1 MRLIAI
7 CVILCYSSMFAQIG
21 GSNTYQFLE
30 LSPSPRH
37 MALGT
42 WVSTLS
48 PNSIH
53 SALSNPAMVSDSIQ
67 GQVVLNYQPY
77 FAGIN
82 RGTAATVFVLKGGRS
97 ILIDTRFIHYGSFDE
112 TNTLGYKI
120 GEFSG
125 TEVALGVAYSHH
137 FPSKNLFV
145 GASLNVISSTLA
157 EYNST
162 GLTSDLGVYH
172 SSPSSNYRFGL
183 VARNIGFQLRTYDSV
198 RETIPF
204 SLSFGISNELQY
216 LPLRWHLSIDNL
228 QNWNLAYVNP
238 NQQQINFE
246 GESVEVNPNFFDE
259 LFRHLVF
266 GAELFPDRSFSI
278 QIGYNFLR
286 SAELSIAEVR
296 NFSGLSFGFGINMR
310 KFRFNYSHARF
321 STSDNTNFLGLT
333 FVP

>member
-7 CVILCYSSMFAQIG
+7 CTFFCCLSISAQIG

-48 PNSIH
+48 PSSIH
-53 SALSNPAMVSDSIQ
+53 SVLANPAMVSDSIQ

-82 RGTAATVFVLKGGRS
+82 RGTAAAVFDLNEGRS
-97 ILIDTRFIHYGSFDE
+97 ILVDTRFIHYGTFDE
-112 TNTLGYKI
+112 TNTFGERI

-125 TEVALGVAYSHH
+125 NEVALGVAYAHH

-145 GASLNVISSTLA
+145 GVRLNMISSTLA

-162 GLTSDLGVYH
+162 GFTADLGLYH
-172 SSPSSNYRFGL
+172 TPPSSRYRFGL
-183 VARNIGFQLRTYDSV
+183 VARNIGSQLSTYDSV
-198 RETIPF
+198 KESIPF

-228 QNWNLAYVNP
+228 QNWKLAYVNP
-238 NQQQINFE
+238 NQQQTNFE
-246 GESVEVNPNFFDE
+246 GELVDENPNFFDE
-259 LFRHLVF
+259 LFRHFVF
-266 GAELFPDRSFSI
+266 GAELFPDRAFSI

-286 SAELSIAEVR
+286 SAELSIAESR
-296 NFSGLSFGFGINMR
+296 SFSGLSFGFGINLR

-321 STSDNTNFLGLT
+321 SAAGNTNFLGLT
-333 FVP
+333 FAP

>member
-1 MRLIAI
+1 MRLIAF
-7 CVILCYSSMFAQIG
+7 CYFLFCSSIFAQIG

-53 SALSNPAMVSDSIQ
+53 GSFANPAMVSDSIK

-82 RGTAATVFVLKGGRS
+82 RGTAATVFGLKDGRS
-97 ILIDTRFIHYGSFDE
+97 ILVDTRFVHYGTFDE
-112 TNTLGYKI
+112 TDTLGEKI

-125 TEVALGVAYSHH
+125 NEVALGLAYAHH

-145 GASLNVISSTLA
+145 GARLNFISSSLA

-162 GLTSDLGVYH
+162 GFTTDFGVFH
-172 SSPSSNYRFGL
+172 ASPSSNYRFGL
-183 VARNIGFQLRTYDSV
+183 VARNIGSQFSTYDSV
-198 RETIPF
+198 KESLPF
-204 SLSFGISNELQY
+204 SLSFGVSNALEY
-216 LPLRWHLSIDNL
+216 LPLRWHLSIDHL
-228 QNWNLAYVNP
+228 QNWNLAYKNP
-238 NQQQINFE
+238 NQQQTDFE
-246 GESVEVNPNFFDE
+246 GELVGEDLNFFDE
-259 LFRHLVF
+259 FIRHFAF
-266 GAELFPDRSFSI
+266 GAELFPEQAFSI

-286 SAELSIAEVR
+286 SAELSISEVR
-296 NFSGLSFGFGINMR
+296 SFSGLSFGFGINLR

-321 STSDNTNFLGLT
+321 SAAGNTNFLGLT